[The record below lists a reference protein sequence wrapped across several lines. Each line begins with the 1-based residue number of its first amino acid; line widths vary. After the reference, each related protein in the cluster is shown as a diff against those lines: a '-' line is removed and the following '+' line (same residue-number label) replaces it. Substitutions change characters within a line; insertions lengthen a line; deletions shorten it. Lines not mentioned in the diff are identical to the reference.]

1 MTKTIA
7 ATSTAISP
15 IFSSIICPIITP
27 ILALLWVGLFPV
39 DVAAAG
45 KARVGVVSLRGAG
58 EGQVRGKITAVLK
71 ANGFQVVGT
80 EQLESSASGLG
91 VSLDSD
97 AGLRAVAKELNVS
110 AFVAGELSKKKA
122 ALTVRNGADGSVLG
136 EDSFAGPNPKKIA
149 ALVGSTF
156 WRQLGPAVR
165 QGRPPSGAKTKAV
178 IAETAAPPDEAAEE
192 AAPPPPAEEKPPER
206 KKKATKKAAEP
217 PPEAEAAADESEAP
231 KAKAKAAPAAES
243 EEEPSAG
250 GAALPAL
257 TVGVAG
263 RALFRQL
270 NYHQNMS
277 GLPPYSLS
285 PGPEVG
291 VWLEAYPA
299 AFATQGFASN
309 IGVFGVFNQGF
320 GVSSTTMSTPPVKL
334 TTKFQDFMGGLKVRW
349 PVNIF
354 APYLSVAYGAQN
366 FKFESSG
373 PSPVP
378 SVAYKFIRLGLGTRA
393 DFGAHASADL
403 GVAYLLV
410 TDEGTAA
417 GAIKSAM
424 YFPGTTANGVDVGAS
439 FAYRFTKLL
448 GARVGVDFRQYGLDF
463 HATQSSVPLAGGATD
478 RYITAWGGV
487 EITLDGMGGGTSGD
501 DDDEK
506 EPAAAKGKKKAHT
519 EDAAEEE
526 GGAPA
531 N

>member
-1 MTKTIA
+1 MTKTFA
-7 ATSTAISP
+7 ATSTAIISSVISP
-15 IFSSIICPIITP
+15 V
-27 ILALLWVGLFPV
+27 LALLWVGLFPV

-58 EGQVRGKITAVLK
+58 EGQVRAKISAVLK

-122 ALTVRNGADGSVLG
+122 ALTVRNGADGAVLG

-165 QGRPPSGAKTKAV
+165 QGRPPSGAKTKAA
-178 IAETAAPPDEAAEE
+178 IAEETAPPEEAAEE
-192 AAPPPPAEEKPPER
+192 AAPPPAEEKPPER
-206 KKKATKKAAEP
+206 KKKASKKAAEP
-217 PPEAEAAADESEAP
+217 PPEAEAAAAESEAP
-231 KAKAKAAPAAES
+231 KPKAKAAPAAES
-243 EEEPSAG
+243 EEEEESSAG
-250 GAALPAL
+250 GPALPAL
-257 TVGVAG
+257 TIGVAG

-270 NYHQNMS
+270 SYHQNMS

-320 GVSSTTMSTPPVKL
+320 GVSSTTMSTPPVTL
-334 TTKFQDFMGGLKVRW
+334 TTKFQDFMGGLKLRW

-354 APYLSVAYGAQN
+354 APYLSVAYGAQT
-366 FKFESSG
+366 FKFEAQNG
-373 PSPVP
+373 PSVVP
-378 SVAYKFIRLGLGTRA
+378 SVAYKFIRLGLGARA

-417 GAIKSAM
+417 GDIKSAT
-424 YFPGTTANGVDVGAS
+424 YFPGTTANGIDVGAS

-448 GARVGVDFRQYGLDF
+448 GARAGVDFRQYGLDF
-463 HATQSSVPLAGGATD
+463 HATPASVPLAGGATD
-478 RYITAWGGV
+478 RYITVWGGV
-487 EITLDGMGGGTSGD
+487 ELTLDGMGGGTSA

-506 EPAAAKGKKKAHT
+506 EPAAAPKGKKKVHT
-519 EDAAEEE
+519 EDATEEE
-526 GGAPA
+526 GAAPA

>member
-1 MTKTIA
+1 MAWFPVSDLDDMTKTIA
-7 ATSTAISP
+7 ATITAIISP
-15 IFSSIICPIITP
+15 I
-27 ILALLWVGLFPV
+27 LAFLWVGLFSV

-58 EGQVRGKITAVLK
+58 EGQVRAKISAVLK
-71 ANGFQVVGT
+71 ANGFVVVGT

-91 VSLDSD
+91 VSLDNE

-178 IAETAAPPDEAAEE
+178 IAEEAAPPAEE
-192 AAPPPPAEEKPPER
+192 AEQAPPPPAEEKPPER
-206 KKKATKKAAEP
+206 KKKASKKAAEP
-217 PPEAEAAADESEAP
+217 PPEAEAPAAESEAP

-243 EEEPSAG
+243 EEEEPSAG
-250 GAALPAL
+250 GPSLPAL
-257 TVGVAG
+257 SVGVAG

-299 AFATQGFASN
+299 AFATHGFASN

-320 GVSSTTMSTPPVKL
+320 GVSSTTMSTPPVTL
-334 TTKFQDFMGGLKVRW
+334 TTKFQDFMGGLKVRM

-354 APYLSVAYGAQN
+354 APYLSVAYGAQT
-366 FKFESSG
+366 FKFEAQNG
-373 PSPVP
+373 PSVVP

-410 TDEGTAA
+410 TDEGTGA
-417 GAIKSAM
+417 GYIKSAT
-424 YFPGTTANGVDVGAS
+424 YFPGTTANGIDVGAS

-448 GARVGVDFRQYGLDF
+448 GARAGVDFRQYGLDF
-463 HATQSSVPLAGGATD
+463 HATPASVPLAGGATD

-487 EITLDGMGGGTSGD
+487 EITLDGMGGGTSA

-506 EPAAAKGKKKAHT
+506 EPAAAPKGKKVHT
-519 EDAAEEE
+519 EDATQEE